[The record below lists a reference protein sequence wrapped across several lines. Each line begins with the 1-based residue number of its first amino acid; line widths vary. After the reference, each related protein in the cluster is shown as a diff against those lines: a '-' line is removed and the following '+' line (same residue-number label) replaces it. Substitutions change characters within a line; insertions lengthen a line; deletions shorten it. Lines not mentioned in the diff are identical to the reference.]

1 MGNFEKDIQSTCLEG
16 SDSDPQC
23 PTFHNPSGS
32 CLICNA
38 GINRRSIIRH
48 LQQCMKKQGREK
60 EEQSSYLLHFS
71 PVGQSRY
78 YRIVLAKPDA
88 TFYDLDHL
96 LKSMLG
102 EEGDRSSR
110 FQFEGQYYFSHMN
123 DGYPGMNTPIKSSP
137 IRNENFL
144 YLLHGPGWFPT
155 IIVGKFMSEL
165 PYAPK
170 GGKMVEVVAVN
181 EIPEEYHIWPQRP
194 KEAIE

>member
-1 MGNFEKDIQSTCLEG
+1 MSKEEERLQLSGLEK
-16 SDSDPQC
+16 SDSEPQF
-23 PTFHNPSGS
+23 PARHHSSGS

-38 GINRRSIIRH
+38 GINRRSIIHH
-48 LQQCMKKQGREK
+48 LELCMKNHGREK

-96 LKSMLG
+96 LKSMMG

-110 FQFEGQYYFSHMN
+110 FQFEGQYFFSHMN
-123 DGYPGMNTPIKSSP
+123 DGYPGMNIPIRSTPV
-137 IRNENFL
+137 RNENFL
-144 YLLHGPGWFPT
+144 YLLYGPGWFPT
-155 IIVGKFMSEL
+155 IIAGKFMGEL

-194 KEAIE
+194 KELIE